1 MNRYWL
7 GRLLESVPLLF
18 GVSIL
23 TFLIFRLAPG
33 DPVALLIDPTMVS
46 EEDRAAV
53 RAELGLDE
61 PLPVQYVSM
70 MTGLLEG
77 DLRSFKSRQPTT
89 EVVADALPITILVGG
104 GGLLIGL
111 LLAIPLGS
119 LAARRPG
126 GWVDRFVSVAM
137 TTGLAVPPF
146 VLGLVLILLFTERW
160 GLLPGSGIAPV
171 GSVGLAGMDSVPYL
185 VMPVSVVALGPATI
199 FARYLRDSL
208 GSVLR
213 EDYVRTARAK
223 GLGEARVVTRH
234 ALRNAML
241 PVVSL
246 LTTLIPVTLGG
257 SVIVETLF
265 GLPGLGSVTTRAA
278 LSRDYPV
285 VMTSVLFV
293 ATLAVVT
300 NLLIDLVYG
309 WIDPRI
315 RLQ

>member
-77 DLRSFKSRQPTT
+77 DLRSFISRQPTT

-246 LTTLIPVTLGG
+246 FTTLIPVTLGG